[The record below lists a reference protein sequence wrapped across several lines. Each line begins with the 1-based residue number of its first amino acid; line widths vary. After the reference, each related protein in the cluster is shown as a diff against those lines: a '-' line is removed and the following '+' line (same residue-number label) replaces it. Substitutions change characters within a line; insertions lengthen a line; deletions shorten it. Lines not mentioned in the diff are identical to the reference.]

1 MTMNNYMRRTPMA
14 TNDILFAATD
24 SGDLTLVKSI
34 LSEKNYLVDDR
45 DDFGCTPLQIA
56 AQKNHRDVAVYLLD
70 SGADVNA
77 RNKDGYTALH
87 FVTSKEMA
95 ELLIARGADVNIPD
109 NYGLIPIHNA
119 VLEGYHDIVEC
130 LILNGADIN
139 YVENKGFTPLKMAV
153 QYQLPDIAELLRRHG
168 AHE

>member
-1 MTMNNYMRRTPMA
+1 MA
-14 TNDILFAATD
+14 TNDILFAAAD

-34 LSEKNYLVDDR
+34 ISEKGHLVNDR
-45 DDFGCTPLQIA
+45 DDYGCTPLQIA
-56 AQKNHRDVAVYLLD
+56 VQKDHRDVVTYLLD
-70 SGADVNA
+70 SGAEVNS

-87 FVTSKEMA
+87 FVTSKTMA
-95 ELLIARGADVNIPD
+95 ELLITRGADVNIPD

-119 VLEGYHDIVEC
+119 VLEGYRDIVEY
-130 LILNGADIN
+130 LISQGADIN
-139 YVENKGFTPLKMAV
+139 YIENKGFTPLRMAV